1 MGSERVAYRRGEAR
15 GILRRVAGCLLPVA
29 VVFAL
34 AGQAT
39 AAKPRSGVC
48 WGTCG
53 GDSGPVGGY
62 FVVAKNQV
70 QGFLISE
77 KCLGTGR
84 SGLLNEIT
92 NVPNMSVNRGGSFSF
107 NGKAQRATLSRGQ
120 SVRRSVK
127 VTLMGMFV
135 TPTKASISLKIG
147 YKKCGTKHATIVAR

>member
-1 MGSERVAYRRGEAR
+1 
-15 GILRRVAGCLLPVA
+15 
-29 VVFAL
+29 
-34 AGQAT
+34 
-39 AAKPRSGVC
+39 
-48 WGTCG
+48 
-53 GDSGPVGGY
+53 VGGY